1 MAPVPYCKVCHDS
14 GKDESIYTSHFIR
27 ENRDPNSKIV
37 CPTLLSLECRYCSKP
52 GHTVK
57 YCKELKKKNQQK
69 EKEEKEEKITHVV
82 PKKCIPLQNMFAVL
96 DCDDEDETHD
106 LPPLVPYDLPPLVP
120 YDLPPLVPYDLPPLV
135 PYDLPPLVPYE
146 MCQFAPIAPT
156 LTFDDMPPLAPIAP
170 TPPNTPTPVSVMSY
184 KNIIQ
189 ITREQLIKEEQEK
202 WKMEE
207 RKEEEKKRRELAKK
221 LEENRRIVEAYNNR
235 PKEVFRKLNWA
246 DSDEDE

>member
-1 MAPVPYCKVCHDS
+1 
-14 GKDESIYTSHFIR
+14 
-27 ENRDPNSKIV
+27 V

-69 EKEEKEEKITHVV
+69 EKEEKITHVV
-82 PKKCIPLQNMFAVL
+82 PKKCIPLQNIFTLL

-106 LPPLVPYDLPPLVP
+106 LPPLVPYDLPPLIP
-120 YDLPPLVPYDLPPLV
+120 YDLPPLI

-146 MCQFAPIAPT
+146 MFQFAPIAPT
-156 LTFDDMPPLAPIAP
+156 LTFDDMPPLVPIA
-170 TPPNTPTPVSVMSY
+170 PPNTPTPVSVMSY

-189 ITREQLIKEEQEK
+189 ITREQLLKEEQEK

-235 PKEVFRKLNWA
+235 PKQVFRKLNWA

>member
-57 YCKELKKKNQQK
+57 YCKELKKKNEQK
-69 EKEEKEEKITHVV
+69 EKDKTPHVL
-82 PKKCIPLQNMFAVL
+82 PKKCIPVEIAQNMFAVL
-96 DCDDEDETHD
+96 DCDDEDED
-106 LPPLVPYDLPPLVP
+106 LPDLVPYDLPPLVP
-120 YDLPPLVPYDLPPLV
+120 YD
-135 PYDLPPLVPYE
+135 
-146 MCQFAPIAPT
+146 MFQFAPIAPT
-156 LTFDDMPPLAPIAP
+156 LALDDMPPLVPIAP
-170 TPPNTPTPVSVMSY
+170 TPVIAPTTVSVMSY

-189 ITREQLIKEEQEK
+189 ITREQLLKEEEEK

-221 LEENRRIVEAYNNR
+221 LEENRKIVEAYKNK
-235 PKEVFRKLNWA
+235 PKEVFRKLIWA